1 VGCVDQWASAAAR
14 FAEGDVA
21 EITTRDRGAVGC
33 ASVPDRRLTELR
45 LSISAHQHPTRGILA
60 PPTEEI
66 LMRAIALDAFD
77 AAPAVRD
84 DLPDPT
90 AAPDGLVVR
99 VRASSVNPVDNS
111 IAAGMLR
118 QMVDHDFPV
127 VLGRDYAG
135 TVEAIGADVEG
146 YAQGD
151 EVFGF
156 LLHANPTVHEGSWA
170 ELIALTPEM
179 QVAPKPASL
188 DLAAT
193 GVAPLAGIA
202 ALAAVDA
209 LALSE
214 GETILIVGATGGVGG
229 FAVQLAAR
237 AGATIVAPAL
247 AEDADYLRKLGVT
260 EHLDREDVVAAIRDR
275 HPDGVDAL
283 LDLVSYAPGAFDD
296 ALRDGARVASSNGA
310 AGEGPGRTNVIAVPS
325 EDNLRRLGA
334 LLDDGTLQ
342 VHIHETFEFDRA
354 TDALR
359 ALATEHV
366 RGKLAI
372 SVG

>member
-1 VGCVDQWASAAAR
+1 
-14 FAEGDVA
+14 
-21 EITTRDRGAVGC
+21 
-33 ASVPDRRLTELR
+33 
-45 LSISAHQHPTRGILA
+45 
-60 PPTEEI
+60 
-66 LMRAIALDAFD
+66 MRAVALDAFD

-90 AAPDGLVVR
+90 VPAGGMVVR
-99 VRASSVNPVDNS
+99 VRASSANPVDNA

-118 QMVDHDFPV
+118 EMVDHDFPV

-310 AGEGPGRTNVIAVPS
+310 AGEGPGRINVIAVPS

>member
-1 VGCVDQWASAAAR
+1 MTPERHPSM
-14 FAEGDVA
+14 
-21 EITTRDRGAVGC
+21 
-33 ASVPDRRLTELR
+33 RLR
-45 LSISAHQHPTRGILA
+45 ILA
-60 PPTEEI
+60 PTAEEI
-66 LMRAIALDAFD
+66 LMRAVTLDAFD

-90 AAPDGLVVR
+90 AAAGGLVVR
-99 VRASSVNPVDNS
+99 VRASSVNPVDNA

-118 QMVDHDFPV
+118 EMVAHDFPI

-135 TVEAIGADVEG
+135 SVEAIGADVDG
-146 YAQGD
+146 YAVGD

-188 DLAAT
+188 DLAAA

-209 LALSE
+209 LAVSE
-214 GETILIVGATGGVGG
+214 GETVLIVGATGGVGSI
-229 FAVQLAAR
+229 AVQLAAR
-237 AGATIVAPAL
+237 AGATIIAPAL
-247 AEDADYLRKLGVT
+247 PEDTDYLRKLGVT
-260 EHLDREDVVAAIRDR
+260 EHLDRDVDVVAEVRDR

-283 LDLVSYAPGAFDD
+283 LDLVSYAPGAFDG

-310 AGEGPGRTNVIAVPS
+310 AGEGPGRTNVMAVPS
-325 EDNLRRLGA
+325 EDNLRRLAA

-342 VHIHETFEFDRA
+342 VHIHDTFEFDRA
-354 TDALR
+354 TDALQ

>member
-1 VGCVDQWASAAAR
+1 
-14 FAEGDVA
+14 
-21 EITTRDRGAVGC
+21 
-33 ASVPDRRLTELR
+33 
-45 LSISAHQHPTRGILA
+45 
-60 PPTEEI
+60 
-66 LMRAIALDAFD
+66 MRAVALDAFD

-90 AAPDGLVVR
+90 APAGGMVVR
-99 VRASSVNPVDNS
+99 VRASSVNPVDNA

-118 QMVDHDFPV
+118 EMVDHDFPV

-146 YAQGD
+146 YAVGD

-188 DLAAT
+188 DLAAA

-214 GETILIVGATGGVGG
+214 GQTILIVGATGGVGS

-237 AGATIVAPAL
+237 AGASIIAPAL
-247 AEDADYLRKLGVT
+247 PEDADFLHELGVT
-260 EHLDREDVVAAIRDR
+260 EQLDR
-275 HPDGVDAL
+275 DGVDAL
-283 LDLVSYAPGAFDD
+283 LDLVSYAPGAFDG

-310 AGEGPGRTNVIAVPS
+310 AGEGPRRTNLMAVPS
-325 EDNLRRLGA
+325 TDNLRRLAA

-342 VHIHETFEFDRA
+342 VHIHDTFEFDRA
-354 TDALR
+354 TDALQ

-372 SVG
+372 SVR

>member
-1 VGCVDQWASAAAR
+1 
-14 FAEGDVA
+14 
-21 EITTRDRGAVGC
+21 
-33 ASVPDRRLTELR
+33 
-45 LSISAHQHPTRGILA
+45 
-60 PPTEEI
+60 
-66 LMRAIALDAFD
+66 MRAVTLDAFD

-84 DLPDPT
+84 LPDPT
-90 AAPDGLVVR
+90 AAAGGLVVR
-99 VRASSVNPVDNS
+99 VRASSVNPVDNA

-118 QMVDHDFPV
+118 EMVAHDFPI

-135 TVEAIGADVEG
+135 SVEAIGADVDG
-146 YAQGD
+146 YAVGD

-188 DLAAT
+188 DLATA

-214 GETILIVGATGGVGG
+214 GEPILIVGATGGVGS

-237 AGATIVAPAL
+237 AGATIIAPAL

-260 EHLDREDVVAAIRDR
+260 EQIDRAGDVVAAVRER

-283 LDLVSYAPGAFDD
+283 LDLVSYAPGAFDG

-310 AGEGPGRTNVIAVPS
+310 AGEGSDHTNVMAVPS
-325 EDNLRRLGA
+325 EENLRRLAA
-334 LLDDGTLQ
+334 LLDDGTLE
-342 VHIHETFEFDRA
+342 VHIHDTFGLDRA
-354 TDALR
+354 TKALQ

-372 SVG
+372 SVD

>member
-1 VGCVDQWASAAAR
+1 MPLQPSMRLRILTQQLRRSDESRRPRCLRRRSCRARRPARSDSAGR
-14 FAEGDVA
+14 
-21 EITTRDRGAVGC
+21 RHGC
-33 ASVPDRRLTELR
+33 A
-45 LSISAHQHPTRGILA
+45 
-60 PPTEEI
+60 
-66 LMRAIALDAFD
+66 RA
-77 AAPAVRD
+77 
-84 DLPDPT
+84 
-90 AAPDGLVVR
+90 R
-99 VRASSVNPVDNS
+99 VLGQPVDNS

-118 QMVDHDFPV
+118 EMVDHDFPV
-127 VLGRDYAG
+127 VLGRHYAA
-135 TVEAIGADVEG
+135 TVEAIGPDLEG
-146 YAQGD
+146 YAVGD

-188 DLAAT
+188 DLAAA

-214 GETILIVGATGGVGG
+214 GETILIVGATGGVGS

-237 AGATIVAPAL
+237 AGASIIAPAL
-247 AEDADYLRKLGVT
+247 PEDADFLHELGVT

-372 SVG
+372 SIG